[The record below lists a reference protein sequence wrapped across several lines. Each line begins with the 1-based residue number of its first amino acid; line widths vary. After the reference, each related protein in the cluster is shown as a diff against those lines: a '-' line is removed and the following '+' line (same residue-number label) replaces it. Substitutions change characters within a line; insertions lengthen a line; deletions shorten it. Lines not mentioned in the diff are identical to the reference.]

1 MRVESELSRGYDD
14 AIEQD
19 RVTVMVVRTFV
30 HSFEWQTVNSLRT
43 QTIVYSLCA
52 HAALANILLQS
63 TRAHAHHHPSP
74 PIDKPPPRVNCSA
87 WSRWVDTAI
96 YNQLESYTP
105 VRVSTKHAGIRGRR
119 VHRRMLF
126 RLSGAGVRI
135 ADSGSAAICIHLYIP
150 LYSP

>member
-1 MRVESELSRGYDD
+1 MYARGAWEHFVAIDTRSRPPPP
-14 AIEQD
+14 
-19 RVTVMVVRTFV
+19 
-30 HSFEWQTVNSLRT
+30 L
-43 QTIVYSLCA
+43 
-52 HAALANILLQS
+52 
-63 TRAHAHHHPSP
+63 P